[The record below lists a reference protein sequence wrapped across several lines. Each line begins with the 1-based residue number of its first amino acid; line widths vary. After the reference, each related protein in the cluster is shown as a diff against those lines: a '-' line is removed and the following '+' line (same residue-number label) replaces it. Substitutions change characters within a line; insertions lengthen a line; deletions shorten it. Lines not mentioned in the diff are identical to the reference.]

1 MGEETPLSESDRFEK
16 GEGGCDPNNDCHPL
30 INPWYDAHI
39 HFPVVP
45 GDYSPLLSSHVWLSI
60 CRCDT
65 KVSWAFLASTVPD
78 LDIRQG
84 ISLLMPI
91 LFEFG
96 SGTSL
101 GWKEWVDKELSDVG
115 FMVVL

>member
-1 MGEETPLSESDRFEK
+1 MGEETPLFESDRFEK

-39 HFPVVP
+39 HFPMVP
-45 GDYSPLLSSHVWLSI
+45 GDYSPLLPSHVWLSI